1 MFNRANP
8 GIAHCYQANWA
19 IITSFSSVPC
29 AAFFVLFLLRRT
41 EGADEKIAEGL
52 PAVIGEVAGSGA
64 GKRI

>member
-1 MFNRANP
+1 M
-8 GIAHCYQANWA
+8 GILHMGV
-19 IITSFSSVPC
+19 IIIGDILQIALLLLLDRTLV
-29 AAFFVLFLLRRT
+29 LLRRT